1 MALKKNEILKEIKK
15 GRVKIEPYNQEMV
28 KDASI
33 ELTLGSPLGIFGEL
47 KDFKGEPIIID
58 PDQPPSCVV
67 QPLPFEKTKY
77 ELAPNERVVG
87 KTLEK
92 ITLSPDICGWITPRA
107 RMSIYELNLSI
118 SSGFVQPG
126 ISDQNLFFLI
136 TNVGRVKVILR
147 PGIKLV
153 QLILMRL

>member
-1 MALKKNEILKEIKK
+1 MALKKDEILKEIER
-15 GRVKIEPYNQEMV
+15 GRVKIEPYSAEMV
-28 KDASI
+28 KAASI
-33 ELTLGSPLGIFGEL
+33 ELTLGSQIGVFGEL
-47 KDFKGEPIIID
+47 KDFKGEPITID
-58 PDQPPSCVV
+58 PDNPPSSVV

-77 ELAPNERVVG
+77 ELAPNEKVVG

-92 ITLSPDICGWITPRA
+92 ITLPPDICGWITPRA
-107 RMSIYELNLSI
+107 RTSIYELNLSI

-126 ISDQNLFFLI
+126 ISTQSLFFLI